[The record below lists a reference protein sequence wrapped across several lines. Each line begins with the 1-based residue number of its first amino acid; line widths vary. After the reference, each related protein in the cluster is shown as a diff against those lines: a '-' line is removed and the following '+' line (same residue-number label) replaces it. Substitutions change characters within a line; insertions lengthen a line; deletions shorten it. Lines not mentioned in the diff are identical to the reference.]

1 VVGCSTGEEAYSI
14 AILLQE
20 RMEALRQSWIVQVF
34 ATDIDSRAIAV
45 ARSGVYPASVVT
57 DISAQRLA
65 RFFALMPDGTS
76 YRVHKS
82 IRDMLVFSEHD
93 LNKDPPFS
101 RVDLISCR
109 NLLIYLGPELQKK
122 IIPTFHYALNAQG
135 MLFLGTSEGVGDFL
149 DLFSV
154 LERKAKLYL
163 RRDAHPVP
171 PQLPRSGP
179 PRPTVAAPAER
190 TPSQRRR
197 PKSVASGKLSLH
209 ELTEQALL
217 RHMAS
222 TAVLVDARGDILYL
236 HGRTGMYL
244 ELPPGEALANN
255 IIKLSREGL
264 RHALTVALHKAVAQS
279 APVHVAGLQVRT
291 NGDFTTVNLSV
302 SAVEHDGDASASLY
316 LVVLDEVATAA
327 AGALPAPSEM
337 PALVGTQPADATI
350 VAAQARIAA
359 LQEEMRAKDE
369 YLQTTQEEL
378 ESANEE
384 LKSSNEE
391 MQSVNEELQ
400 STNEELETSKEE
412 LQSVNEELS
421 TVNAELQTKVLDLQR
436 ANNDM
441 NNLLAGTG
449 IATVFVDHALRILRF
464 TPNASLLINLIQAD
478 VGRPVSHI
486 VSNLI
491 GYDRL
496 VADAQSVLD
505 NLIPV
510 EVEVQTRAGRWYTMR
525 IQPYRTLENVI
536 EGAVITFVD
545 VSDTVQTRQALRAAN
560 ERIQSAG
567 PRG

>member
-1 VVGCSTGEEAYSI
+1 
-14 AILLQE
+14 
-20 RMEALRQSWIVQVF
+20 
-34 ATDIDSRAIAV
+34 
-45 ARSGVYPASVVT
+45 
-57 DISAQRLA
+57 
-65 RFFALMPDGTS
+65 
-76 YRVHKS
+76 
-82 IRDMLVFSEHD
+82 
-93 LNKDPPFS
+93 
-101 RVDLISCR
+101 
-109 NLLIYLGPELQKK
+109 
-122 IIPTFHYALNAQG
+122 
-135 MLFLGTSEGVGDFL
+135 
-149 DLFSV
+149 
-154 LERKAKLYL
+154 
-163 RRDAHPVP
+163 
-171 PQLPRSGP
+171 
-179 PRPTVAAPAER
+179 VAAPVER
-190 TPSQRRR
+190 TPSHRG
-197 PKSVASGKLSLH
+197 PKSVASGKLSLRD
-209 ELTEQALL
+209 LTEQALL
-217 RHMAS
+217 RQMAS

-236 HGRTGMYL
+236 HGRSGLYL
-244 ELPPGEALANN
+244 ELPPGETLANN

-264 RHALTVALHKAVAQS
+264 RHALIVALHKAVAQGT
-279 APVHVAGLQVRT
+279 PVQVAGLQVRT
-291 NGDFTTVNLSV
+291 NGDFTTVNFSV
-302 SAVEHDGDASASLY
+302 SAVEHYGDASASLY
-316 LVVLDEVATAA
+316 LVVLDEVAAA
-327 AGALPAPSEM
+327 VAGALPALSAAPPS
-337 PALVGTQPADATI
+337 VGTQPADATLA
-350 VAAQARIAA
+350 AAQARIAA
-359 LQEEMRAKDE
+359 MQDEMRAKDE